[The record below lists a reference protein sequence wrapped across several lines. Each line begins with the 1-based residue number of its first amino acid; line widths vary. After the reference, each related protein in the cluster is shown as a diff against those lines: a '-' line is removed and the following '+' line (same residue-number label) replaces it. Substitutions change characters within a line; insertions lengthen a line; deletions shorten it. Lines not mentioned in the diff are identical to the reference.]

1 MKMSKRSKIME
12 LLEKITDIEK
22 DCSVCYKQ
30 EIFVIGN
37 NMKTDAIYY
46 KGIRVKQR

>member
-30 EIFVIGN
+30 EI
-37 NMKTDAIYY
+37 Y
-46 KGIRVKQR
+46 KQEFRNWKQHENG